1 MPFHLLWITDEKM
14 SGKRFIH
21 AQKTQQLAIQAV
33 WVCPILWS
41 SRQCGK
47 MRKTHRERSGRNQLR
62 KVRKKSWNL
71 VVSGL
76 LWQRVKDS
84 NPHIQSQSLLCY
96 LYTNP
101 LYSFV
106 RVARTGIIIPENKN
120 LSRFFFEK
128 NNICRFQPF
137 SGHFLRKTPAPR
149 ASSEADLVIPQVRS
163 GAESAFSFNF
173 ICHQRP
179 ASLFVPPWFCAFMY
193 GRDMDLNSDTT
204 AWMASCCVFCVR
216 VNRLPD
222 VFQQWSG
229 AGKAASQICAA
240 SVRFFLYGY
249 LPAAV
254 V

>member
-33 WVCPILWS
+33 WVCPIFWS

-47 MRKTHRERSGRNQLR
+47 MRKTRRERSGRNQLR

-101 LYSFV
+101 LYSLV

-120 LSRFFFEK
+120 LSRFFLKKIIFVDFS
-128 NNICRFQPF
+128 RFQGIFP
-137 SGHFLRKTPAPR
+137 GKPPLR
-149 ASSEADLVIPQVRS
+149 VH
-163 GAESAFSFNF
+163 
-173 ICHQRP
+173 HQKQI
-179 ASLFVPPWFCAFMY
+179 SLFRKWDPAQS
-193 GRDMDLNSDTT
+193 L
-204 AWMASCCVFCVR
+204 
-216 VNRLPD
+216 L
-222 VFQQWSG
+222 
-229 AGKAASQICAA
+229 
-240 SVRFFLYGY
+240 FL
-249 LPAAV
+249 
-254 V
+254 

>member
-33 WVCPILWS
+33 WVCPIFWS

-47 MRKTHRERSGRNQLR
+47 MRKTRRERSGRNQFR

-101 LYSFV
+101 LYSFA
-106 RVARTGIIIPENKN
+106 RVTRTGIIILENKN
-120 LSRFFFEK
+120 LSRVFLKKIIFADFSHFQGVFYGK
-128 NNICRFQPF
+128 YVLRVYHQKRISSFRKWDPAQSLRF
-137 SGHFLRKTPAPR
+137 L
-149 ASSEADLVIPQVRS
+149 
-163 GAESAFSFNF
+163 
-173 ICHQRP
+173 
-179 ASLFVPPWFCAFMY
+179 
-193 GRDMDLNSDTT
+193 
-204 AWMASCCVFCVR
+204 
-216 VNRLPD
+216 
-222 VFQQWSG
+222 
-229 AGKAASQICAA
+229 
-240 SVRFFLYGY
+240 
-249 LPAAV
+249 
-254 V
+254 

>member
-41 SRQCGK
+41 SMQCGK
-47 MRKTHRERSGRNQLR
+47 MRKTRRERSGRNQLR
-62 KVRKKSWNL
+62 KVKKKSWNL

-101 LYSFV
+101 LYSLI

-120 LSRFFFEK
+120 LSRVFLKKITFVDFS
-128 NNICRFQPF
+128 RFQGIFP
-137 SGHFLRKTPAPR
+137 GKPPLR
-149 ASSEADLVIPQVRS
+149 VH
-163 GAESAFSFNF
+163 
-173 ICHQRP
+173 HQKQI
-179 ASLFVPPWFCAFMY
+179 SLFRKWDPAQS
-193 GRDMDLNSDTT
+193 L
-204 AWMASCCVFCVR
+204 
-216 VNRLPD
+216 L
-222 VFQQWSG
+222 
-229 AGKAASQICAA
+229 
-240 SVRFFLYGY
+240 FL
-249 LPAAV
+249 
-254 V
+254 

>member
-33 WVCPILWS
+33 WVCPIFWS

-47 MRKTHRERSGRNQLR
+47 MRKTRRERSGRNQLR

-71 VVSGL
+71 VASGL

-101 LYSFV
+101 LYSFA

-120 LSRFFFEK
+120 LSRVFLKKIIFVDFS
-128 NNICRFQPF
+128 RFQGIFP
-137 SGHFLRKTPAPR
+137 GKPPLR
-149 ASSEADLVIPQVRS
+149 VH
-163 GAESAFSFNF
+163 
-173 ICHQRP
+173 HQKQI
-179 ASLFVPPWFCAFMY
+179 SLFRKWDPAQS
-193 GRDMDLNSDTT
+193 L
-204 AWMASCCVFCVR
+204 
-216 VNRLPD
+216 L
-222 VFQQWSG
+222 
-229 AGKAASQICAA
+229 
-240 SVRFFLYGY
+240 FL
-249 LPAAV
+249 
-254 V
+254 